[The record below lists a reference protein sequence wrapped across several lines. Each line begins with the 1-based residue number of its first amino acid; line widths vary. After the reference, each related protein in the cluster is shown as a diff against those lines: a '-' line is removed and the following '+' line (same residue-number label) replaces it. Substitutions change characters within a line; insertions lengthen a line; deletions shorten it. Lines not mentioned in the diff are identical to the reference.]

1 MTRSRLESLTVE
13 ALDKIAEQHGI
24 DLPNRADK
32 ETLVTLIF
40 ETLEEIRMERD
51 SDNNNP
57 IRIEEKKFG
66 TGYEDDPTTAV
77 AEDDLPAGYNET
89 RIVLMLRDPA
99 WAFCYWDLS
108 EAHQKKYRRNPE
120 FHGMLIRVYEL
131 TDPIEDR
138 SAIVDSFDIPVQ
150 LSDNRWYINLPEQET
165 HYRLELIARYGD
177 SEESLAGS
185 NIVSVPKGF
194 FADDS
199 TASFQEDAIVAL
211 SGIEHLGV
219 PAFGN
224 RIPQRIL
231 AHLEQP

>member
-1 MTRSRLESLTVE
+1 MTRARLESLSPE
-13 ALDKIAEQHGI
+13 ALERIAEQCGI
-24 DLPNRADK
+24 ELPARSDRD
-32 ETLVTLIF
+32 TRVSLIY
-40 ETLEEIRMERD
+40 ETLEEIRAERD
-51 SDNNNP
+51 SDNSNP

-66 TGYEDDPTTAV
+66 TSYEDEPGFLHT
-77 AEDDLPAGYNET
+77 EDDLPTGYNET
-89 RIVLMLRDPA
+89 RIALMLRDPA
-99 WAFCYWDLS
+99 WAFAYWDLS
-108 EAHQKKYRRNPE
+108 DAHLKKYRKNPE
-120 FHGMLIRVYEL
+120 FHGMMIRVYEL
-131 TDPIEDR
+131 SAATDDR

-150 LSDNRWYINLPEQET
+150 LSDTRWYVNLPEQDT

-177 SEESLAGS
+177 AEESLGIS

-194 FADDS
+194 FADDNS
-199 TASFQEDAIVAL
+199 ASFQEDAIVAL

>member
-1 MTRSRLESLTVE
+1 MTRARLETLTVD
-13 ALDKIAEQHGI
+13 ALDRIAEQYGI
-24 DLPNRADK
+24 DLPSRTDK
-32 ETLVTLIF
+32 ETLVALIC
-40 ETLEEIRMERD
+40 ETLEEIRIERD

-57 IRIEEKKFG
+57 IRIEEKKYG
-66 TGYEDDPTTAV
+66 PGYDDETGADGQDE
-77 AEDDLPAGYNET
+77 ELPQGYNET

-99 WAFCYWDLS
+99 WAFAYWDLS
-108 EAHQKKYRRNPE
+108 EARAKRYKRNPE
-120 FHGMLIRVYEL
+120 FHGMLIRVFEL
-131 TDPIEDR
+131 SDPIDDR
-138 SAIVDSFDIPVQ
+138 DAVVDSFDIPVQ
-150 LSDNRWYINLPEQET
+150 PTDSRWYINLPEQNT
-165 HYRLELIARYGD
+165 NYRLELIARYGD
-177 SEESLAGS
+177 AEEILARS

-224 RIPQRIL
+224 RIPQRIM